1 MSLYHLCHELHF
13 HPNVLQNSRKLAKE
27 NNGIMIENM
36 MEILFLY

>member
-13 HPNVLQNSRKLAKE
+13 HPNVLQNSNKLAKE